1 MIKIGNIK
9 VAYKLLFGFGT
20 IMVLLLAMV
29 SLSWMQLT
37 ALNENLDISAAQM
50 RKKIKVKEF
59 GAVLDN
65 LYMNMW
71 GLVTATTP
79 AEKKERVG
87 RITTT
92 RESYRKMLDEMKS
105 AAKEQEDKDFFAKV
119 EGILADSKILN
130 LQIIDMA
137 LKAEGVDPKAQEM
150 FESQGI
156 KYMEDKIDPLMAS
169 YDTYSDKAV
178 QKIDEGAEAGYLS
191 ARWQLVIGTLVA
203 QVLSMI
209 LSTTIARSIVGPI
222 QTCVA
227 AMKKVAVGDLTARAE
242 LDQTDELGILAAAI
256 NDSIT
261 SLRGTVT
268 TITTTSAKLQKSAA
282 FLTEVA
288 HSQAAGA
295 DETNAQASTVASAGE
310 QLATNAKLMAG
321 SAEEINRSATTVA
334 AAVEEMSASIQEV
347 ARNCTKE
354 SQIAQQAEGQA
365 RGTRDLMAKLDTS
378 ASEIGKVVELINRI
392 AEQTNL
398 LALNATIEAASAGD
412 AGRGFA
418 VVASEVKE
426 LARQSATA
434 TEDIRSQVSLI
445 QQNAGNSTRAIDQ
458 VVTVIQEVSN
468 IAASIAAAVEEQSA
482 TTSEIVRSLHTVTSA
497 TTTLSDN
504 VRQTADGS
512 TEVSRNIHGVSDVAT
527 EAAKGAAQISAS
539 TQELNSL
546 AADLAKVAAQF
557 KV

>member
-334 AAVEEMSASIQEV
+334 VPSRRCPHRSRRSPAIARRNPRLHSRRKARPEARATSWPSSTPPLRRSARSSNSST
-347 ARNCTKE
+347 ALPSKP
-354 SQIAQQAEGQA
+354 
-365 RGTRDLMAKLDTS
+365 TS
-378 ASEIGKVVELINRI
+378 SP
-392 AEQTNL
+392 
-398 LALNATIEAASAGD
+398 
-412 AGRGFA
+412 
-418 VVASEVKE
+418 
-426 LARQSATA
+426 
-434 TEDIRSQVSLI
+434 
-445 QQNAGNSTRAIDQ
+445 
-458 VVTVIQEVSN
+458 
-468 IAASIAAAVEEQSA
+468 
-482 TTSEIVRSLHTVTSA
+482 
-497 TTTLSDN
+497 
-504 VRQTADGS
+504 
-512 TEVSRNIHGVSDVAT
+512 
-527 EAAKGAAQISAS
+527 
-539 TQELNSL
+539 
-546 AADLAKVAAQF
+546 
-557 KV
+557 

>member
-37 ALNENLDISAAQM
+37 ALNGHMDNAVELMQ
-50 RKKIKVKEF
+50 KKCKGKEF
-59 GAVLDN
+59 SAVMDT
-65 LYMNMW
+65 LYLEMW
-71 GLVTATTP
+71 GLVTANTQ
-79 AEKKERVG
+79 AEKKERLG
-87 RITTT
+87 KITTI
-92 RESYRKMLDEMKS
+92 RQSYRKMLDEME
-105 AAKEQEDKDFFAKV
+105 AAATQQEAKDLLAKIDETV
-119 EGILADSKILN
+119 ARSRALN
-130 LQIIDMA
+130 AQIIDMV
-137 LKAEGVDPKAQEM
+137 LKADGVDPKALEL
-150 FESQGI
+150 FDSQGI
-156 KYMEDKIDPLMAS
+156 KFSEEQLAPLM
-169 YDTYSDKAV
+169 DTYDAYRDKRV
-178 QKIDEGAEAGYLS
+178 QKVDADAEAGYLS